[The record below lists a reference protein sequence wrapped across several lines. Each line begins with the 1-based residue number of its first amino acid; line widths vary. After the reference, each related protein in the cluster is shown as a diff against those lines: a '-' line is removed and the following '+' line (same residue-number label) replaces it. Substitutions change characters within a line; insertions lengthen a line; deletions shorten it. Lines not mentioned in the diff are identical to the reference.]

1 MGQHVRPTNTILP
14 LNGAPR
20 DALRRFT
27 VAISTDVYSA
37 MVQEQTAR
45 CAQGENTKTASFSK
59 VIEDALIMYLGVGSE
74 PEEMEERGQTT

>member
-1 MGQHVRPTNTILP
+1 MRPINTIPP

-27 VAISTDVYSA
+27 VGLATDVYNV
-37 MVQEQTAR
+37 MVKEQNAR

-59 VIEDALIMYLGVGSE
+59 VVEDALIMYLGVGSE